1 MDAGKRIISS
11 FIEIWQKGS
20 SSLMMCQTH
29 IGLKGVSSKVKRKSI
44 LSSVIR
50 YLRCTCH
57 GIIGSFIRKSII
69 YWFKYRAICEKKGT
83 NMIGNLCQGIC
94 EYNRHGDYCNK
105 ILARIY
111 ESRVHIYLQ
120 QL

>member
-1 MDAGKRIISS
+1 MA
-11 FIEIWQKGS
+11 KGFKFTNNVS
-20 SSLMMCQTH
+20 TH
-29 IGLKGVSSKVKRKSI
+29 IGLKGISSKVKRKSI

-50 YLRCTCH
+50 YLWKYTCH
-57 GIIGSFIRKSII
+57 DLIGGFIRKSID

-105 ILARIY
+105 NTREDL
-111 ESRVHIYLQ
+111 
-120 QL
+120 